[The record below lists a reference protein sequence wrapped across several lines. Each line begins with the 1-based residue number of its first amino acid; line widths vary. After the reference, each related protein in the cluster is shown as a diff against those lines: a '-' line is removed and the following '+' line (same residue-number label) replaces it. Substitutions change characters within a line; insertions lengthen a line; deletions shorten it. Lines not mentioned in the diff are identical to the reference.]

1 MNCSVLSGYVATD
14 PKFTSFTRKKKGKPR
29 KKGLAANFRISVKRG
44 YEGKDGVRYDYFSCA
59 AYDHS
64 AKYIKNYIEEGD
76 LVLVHGALR
85 NNNYEDEDGET
96 IYRDE
101 INVTRIELLRK
112 NEYDEDDEDEYEDED
127 EYGDDEY
134 EDEEEDEYDDDE
146 DYDEEEEDEYGDEDE
161 RPRRKRKTARRRKAV
176 SSKAKS
182 VRTKKRIND
191 KPRSPARKKTRQERA
206 ESSNLRRKRTS
217 EKGKSNEIDQEFEEI
232 DEEEFNDYGFN

>member
-1 MNCSVLSGYVATD
+1 MNCSVLSGNVATD

-64 AKYIKNYIEEGD
+64 AKYIKNYIDEGD

-146 DYDEEEEDEYGDEDE
+146 DYDEEEDEYDDEDE

>member
-146 DYDEEEEDEYGDEDE
+146 DYDEEEEDEYDDEDE

-217 EKGKSNEIDQEFEEI
+217 EKGKSSEIDQEFEEI

>member
-101 INVTRIELLRK
+101 ISVTRIELLRK

-146 DYDEEEEDEYGDEDE
+146 DYDEEEEDEYDDEDE

>member
-112 NEYDEDDEDEYEDED
+112 NEYEEDDEDEYEEED

-134 EDEEEDEYDDDE
+134 EDEEEDEYDEDE
-146 DYDEEEEDEYGDEDE
+146 DYDEDDEDEYDDEDE

-176 SSKAKS
+176 SSKAKT
-182 VRTKKRIND
+182 VRTQKRIND
-191 KPRSPARKKTRQERA
+191 KPHSPARKKTRQERA
-206 ESSNLRRKRTS
+206 ESSNSRRKRIS
-217 EKGKSNEIDQEFEEI
+217 EKGKSSEIDQEFEEI

>member
-101 INVTRIELLRK
+101 ISVTRIELLRK
-112 NEYDEDDEDEYEDED
+112 NEYDEHDEDEYEDED
-127 EYGDDEY
+127 EYGDDED

-146 DYDEEEEDEYGDEDE
+146 DYDEEEEDEYDDEDE

>member
-64 AKYIKNYIEEGD
+64 AKYIKNYIDEGD

-127 EYGDDEY
+127 EYGGDEY

-146 DYDEEEEDEYGDEDE
+146 DYDEEEDEYDDEDE

-182 VRTKKRIND
+182 VRTKKRIMISRVVRRGR
-191 KPRSPARKKTRQERA
+191 KPGRREQCLPIREEREFLKK
-206 ESSNLRRKRTS
+206 ESQAKLTKSLKR
-217 EKGKSNEIDQEFEEI
+217 
-232 DEEEFNDYGFN
+232 

>member
-64 AKYIKNYIEEGD
+64 AKYIKNYIDEGD

-85 NNNYEDEDGET
+85 NNNYEDEDGGT

-112 NEYDEDDEDEYEDED
+112 NEYEEDDEDEYDEED

-146 DYDEEEEDEYGDEDE
+146 DYDEDDEDEYDDEDE

-176 SSKAKS
+176 SSKAKT

-206 ESSNLRRKRTS
+206 ESSNSRRKRIS
-217 EKGKSNEIDQEFEEI
+217 EKGKSSEIDQEFEEI

>member
-112 NEYDEDDEDEYEDED
+112 NEYEEDDEDEYEEED

-134 EDEEEDEYDDDE
+134 EDEEEDEYDEDE
-146 DYDEEEEDEYGDEDE
+146 DYDEDDEDEYDDEDE

-176 SSKAKS
+176 SSKAKT

-191 KPRSPARKKTRQERA
+191 KPRNPARKKTRQERA
-206 ESSNLRRKRTS
+206 ESSNSRRKRIS
-217 EKGKSNEIDQEFEEI
+217 EKGKSSEIDQEFEEI

>member
-146 DYDEEEEDEYGDEDE
+146 DYDEEEEDEYDDEDE

-191 KPRSPARKKTRQERA
+191 KSRSPARKKTRQERA

>member
-44 YEGKDGVRYDYFSCA
+44 YEGKYGVRYYYFSCES
-59 AYDHS
+59 YDHS
-64 AKYIKNYIEEGD
+64 AKYIKNYIDEGD

-127 EYGDDEY
+127 EYGGDEY

-146 DYDEEEEDEYGDEDE
+146 DYDEEEDEYDDEDE

-206 ESSNLRRKRTS
+206 VSSNSRRKRIS
-217 EKGKSNEIDQEFEEI
+217 EKGKSSEIDQEFEEI

>member
-134 EDEEEDEYDDDE
+134 EDEEEDEYDD
-146 DYDEEEEDEYGDEDE
+146 EDE

>member
-96 IYRDE
+96 VYRDE

-112 NEYDEDDEDEYEDED
+112 NEYDEDDEDEYEEED

-134 EDEEEDEYDDDE
+134 EDEEEEEYDDDE
-146 DYDEEEEDEYGDEDE
+146 DYDEEEDEYDDEDE

-176 SSKAKS
+176 SSKAKT

-191 KPRSPARKKTRQERA
+191 KPRSPARKKSRQERA
-206 ESSNLRRKRTS
+206 ESSNSRRKRIS
-217 EKGKSNEIDQEFEEI
+217 EKGKSSEIDQEFEEI

>member
-96 IYRDE
+96 VYRDE

-112 NEYDEDDEDEYEDED
+112 NEYDEDDEDEYEEED

-134 EDEEEDEYDDDE
+134 EDEEEDEYDEDE
-146 DYDEEEEDEYGDEDE
+146 DYDEDDEDEYDDEDE

-176 SSKAKS
+176 SSKAKT

-191 KPRSPARKKTRQERA
+191 KPRNPARKKTRQERA
-206 ESSNLRRKRTS
+206 ESSNSRRKRIS
-217 EKGKSNEIDQEFEEI
+217 EKGKSSEIDQEFEEI

>member
-146 DYDEEEEDEYGDEDE
+146 DYDEEEEDEYDDEDE

-206 ESSNLRRKRTS
+206 VSSNSRRKKIS
-217 EKGKSNEIDQEFEEI
+217 EKGKSSEIDQEFEEI

>member
-112 NEYDEDDEDEYEDED
+112 NEYDDDEDEYEDED

-146 DYDEEEEDEYGDEDE
+146 DYEDEEEDEYDEEDE

-176 SSKAKS
+176 SSKAKT

-191 KPRSPARKKTRQERA
+191 KPRSPARKKTRQERT
-206 ESSNLRRKRTS
+206 ESSNSRRKRIS
-217 EKGKSNEIDQEFEEI
+217 EKGKSSEIDQEFEEI

>member
-112 NEYDEDDEDEYEDED
+112 NEYEEEDEDEYE
-127 EYGDDEY
+127 DDEY

-146 DYDEEEEDEYGDEDE
+146 DYDEEEEVEYYDEDE
-161 RPRRKRKTARRRKAV
+161 RPRRKRKNVRRRKAV
-176 SSKAKS
+176 SSKAKT
-182 VRTKKRIND
+182 VRTQKRIND
-191 KPRSPARKKTRQERA
+191 NPRSPARKKTSQERA
-206 ESSNLRRKRTS
+206 VSSNSRRKRNS

-232 DEEEFNDYGFN
+232 DEEEFNDYGFD

>member
-146 DYDEEEEDEYGDEDE
+146 DYDEEEEDEYDDEDE

>member
-64 AKYIKNYIEEGD
+64 AKYIKNYIDEGD

-134 EDEEEDEYDDDE
+134 EDEEEEEYDDDE
-146 DYDEEEEDEYGDEDE
+146 DYDEEEDEYDDEDE

-176 SSKAKS
+176 SSKAKT
-182 VRTKKRIND
+182 VRTQKRIND
-191 KPRSPARKKTRQERA
+191 KPRSPARKKIRQERA
-206 ESSNLRRKRTS
+206 ESSNSRRKRIS
-217 EKGKSNEIDQEFEEI
+217 EKGKSSEIDQEFEEI